1 MTPRFRSLMRHSVF
15 LPGALLVL
23 ACAPPAPPTEAGL
36 RERAAPVSSIC
47 GGYED
52 ILALPD
58 RPLTPCEVQTQAG
71 PTRPFRNQ
79 WPSPYDGPCQ
89 YVDVQVVVDSLGRLE
104 PGSPTVLRT
113 NVPNVANIVVDE
125 MSKAQYRPGR
135 RNGAPVRQ
143 VRRFHFASPNAIGR
157 CDR

>member
-1 MTPRFRSLMRHSVF
+1 MAV
-15 LPGALLVL
+15 
-23 ACAPPAPPTEAGL
+23 ACAPPPPPTEAGL
-36 RERAAPVSSIC
+36 RDQAAPVSSIC

-113 NVPNVANIVVDE
+113 NVPNVANIVVQE

-135 RNGAPVRQ
+135 RSGAPVRQ
-143 VRRFHFASPNAIGR
+143 VRRFHFASPNAVGR
-157 CDR
+157 CER